1 MAQLRNSRLQQRQ
14 SQNNNKFTQKEKEKL
29 IQKAVVKN
37 LKKARLRGN
46 VFKEK
51 VEKYINKHNVAL

>member
-1 MAQLRNSRLQQRQ
+1 M
-14 SQNNNKFTQKEKEKL
+14 
-29 IQKAVVKN
+29 QKAVVKN

-51 VEKYINKHNVAL
+51 VEKYINEHDLTLKKK